1 MFHTACTGDIRPL
14 PSSPTRRSSD
24 LQQLGAGL
32 LAATTGVRAD
42 LAVLV
47 HLCVLL
53 ALLGAGPACRLTR
66 FEQGSGE
73 GDVLPGLAGQDP
85 AGCLADL
92 GAVLGQADALGP
104 LRHHPLPPAGGRA
117 GPAGP
122 GTTHA

>member
-66 FEQGSGE
+66 FEQGSG
-73 GDVLPGLAGQDP
+73 DRKSTRLNSSHVAITY
-85 AGCLADL
+85 AVFCLKKKKITAN
-92 GAVLGQADALGP
+92 QKY
-104 LRHHPLPPAGGRA
+104 
-117 GPAGP
+117 
-122 GTTHA
+122 